1 MTMQTLS
8 ENARAAL
15 CAASGGA
22 GNYLD
27 SASDLTAYTQDWR
40 GRYHGV
46 AALVLRPKTVADV
59 QAIVRAAA
67 THRVALVPQGGNTGL
82 VGGGVPDESGTMVVL
97 SLQRLTQIR
106 AILPEDY
113 SVSLD
118 AGVILSELQTA
129 ADTVDRLFPLSLGA
143 QGSARI
149 GGLISTNAGGVQVLR
164 YGTMRAL
171 VLGLEA
177 VLPDGSLFSDMSP
190 LRKNNTGYDIKQL
203 LIGAEGTLGVI
214 TGATLKLFPKPQH
227 TATAMVGL
235 SDPARAVALLS
246 RMRACTGD
254 SVSSFELIPH
264 TALELVLKF
273 LPGTRSPLENQ
284 HLCYALIEATST
296 VEVDTLTPAF
306 EAGLLAAM
314 AAGELQDVAV
324 AQSSTHAAAFWKL
337 RESIPEAEKAEG
349 PAVKHDVSVPVM
361 DMPHFIEVAT
371 QAVEQA
377 VAGVRVLAF
386 GHLGDGNVHF
396 NVRPPIGAVPADFV
410 RDHGSAVS
418 QLVHDVV
425 MRFGGSISAEH
436 GIGALKR
443 DELARVGDPAKL
455 AAMRAIKAALDP
467 LGIMNPTRVL

>member
-1 MTMQTLS
+1 MVS
-8 ENARAAL
+8 ENACAAL
-15 CAASGGA
+15 IAACGGA
-22 GNYLD
+22 GSYLD

-46 AALVLRPKTVADV
+46 TPLVLRPKTVAQV

-67 THRVALVPQGGNTGL
+67 AHRVSLVPQGGNTGL
-82 VGGGVPDESGTMVVL
+82 VGGGVPDASGAMVVL
-97 SLQRLTQIR
+97 SLERLNQIR
-106 AILPEDY
+106 TLAPDDY

-118 AGVILSELQTA
+118 AGVILSEVHTA
-129 ADTVDRLFPLSLGA
+129 ADAVDRLFPLSLGA

-177 VLPDGSLFSDMSP
+177 VLPDGSLFSDMSA

-214 TGATLKLFPKPQH
+214 TGATLKLFPKPRH

-235 SDPARAVALLS
+235 NDQARAVGLLG

-254 SVSSFELIPH
+254 CVSSFELIPH
-264 TALELVLKF
+264 TALELVLRHI
-273 LPGTRSPLENQ
+273 PGTRLALSAA
-284 HLCYALIEATST
+284 HSCYALIEATST
-296 VEVDTLTPAF
+296 TEQDTLTPAF
-306 EAGLLAAM
+306 EAGLAA
-314 AAGELQDVAV
+314 ALVAGEIQDVAV
-324 AQSSTHAAAFWKL
+324 AHSSAHAAAFWKL
-337 RESIPEAEKAEG
+337 RESIPEAEKVDGQAI
-349 PAVKHDVSVPVM
+349 KHDVSVPVA
-361 DMPHFIEVAT
+361 DMPRFIEAAS
-371 QAVEQA
+371 QAVEHTVPSA
-377 VAGVRVLAF
+377 RVLAF

-396 NVRPPIGAVPADFV
+396 NVRAPIGAVPADFV
-410 RDHGSAVS
+410 RAYGAVVS

-425 MRFGGSISAEH
+425 LRFGGSISAEH

-443 DELARVGDPAKL
+443 DELARTANPAKL

-467 LGIMNPTRVL
+467 LGIMNPSRVL